1 MICLIGVGGT
11 GITTIELPM
20 TTISASADETY
31 KSWKQGDSRWG
42 SMRLGSSSY
51 TMSNSGCAVTAV
63 AMLMVHSGSVT
74 DSSFT
79 PGTFCTFLSNN
90 GGLSSQGDISWSAA
104 TKLASSFKFEGYG
117 SLSSSSVS
125 GKVSE
130 IKNYIDA
137 GYYLAVSVK
146 NGGHWVAV
154 DRVENGVVYV
164 IDPANGK
171 VVNLFDAYSNSGI
184 SKIRK
189 FKGANSVSTSN
200 VVIEDTEEVAEELPT
215 LPNETTSSTTTSSNK
230 STSSTKSTSTSSST
244 KSNTST
250 TSTSTTTNTTT
261 ATTSKSTTYSTGL
274 YQLTSEL
281 CLRTDATSSADVID
295 IIPYAE
301 YLNVSDIDGEWGY
314 VCYDGNMGWINL
326 GYAKKSQS
334 SYKYSTGTYTTAEP
348 LNYRASASIS
358 AESYGIIPINTTVE
372 VLAVNGEW
380 GKVSYNGK
388 TAWICLS
395 FVSAGTTEFSSAVN
409 VATSNSSS
417 KIGTY
422 VTTDNL
428 CLRESTSADTEKLD
442 VISMGTKIDIISI
455 DGNWGKTVYN
465 NQVGWVCLDYAKLSS
480 SYTTIPYDVNN
491 DGQLNVNDILYV
503 SDKIKNGK
511 AFTQSELSLLDF
523 DGNGSV
529 DCSDY
534 ILLKQLILF

>member
-1 MICLIGVGGT
+1 
-11 GITTIELPM
+11 M

-74 DSSFT
+74 DSSFN

-90 GGLSSQGDISWSAA
+90 GGLSSAGDISWSAA
-104 TKLASSFKFEGYG
+104 TKLASSFQFEGYG
-117 SLSSSSVS
+117 SFSSSSAS
-125 GKVSE
+125 GKISE
-130 IKNYIDA
+130 IKNYLDN

-146 NGGHWVAV
+146 NGGHWVAI
-154 DRVENGVVYV
+154 DRVENGVAYA

-171 VVNLFDAYSNSGI
+171 VVNLFEAYSNSGI

-189 FKGANSVSTSN
+189 FRGANSVTN
-200 VVIEDTEEVAEELPT
+200 TTIVDTEEVAEELPT
-215 LPNETTSSTTTSSNK
+215 LSNETTTSNK
-230 STSSTKSTSTSSST
+230 STTSTTSTSTSTSKNTTTSTSSST

-250 TSTSTTTNTTT
+250 AGTSTSTASTGTTTTTNTST
-261 ATTSKSTTYSTGL
+261 TTSKNSTYSTGL
-274 YQLTSEL
+274 YQLTSDL

-295 IIPYAE
+295 IIPNAT
-301 YLNVSDIDGEWGY
+301 YLNVSDVDGEWGY
-314 VCYDGNMGWINL
+314 VCYNGNMGWMHL
-326 GYAKKSQS
+326 GYAKKTQS

-388 TAWICLS
+388 SAWICLS
-395 FVSAGTTEFSSAVN
+395 FVSSGTTEFSSAVN
-409 VATSNSSS
+409 VAVSNSSN
-417 KIGTY
+417 KVGTY

-428 CLRESTSADTEKLD
+428 CLRESNSTDTEKLD
-442 VISMGTKIDIISI
+442 VIGMGTKIDIVSI

-465 NQVGWVCLDYAKLSS
+465 GQIGWVCLDYAKLSNS
-480 SYTTIPYDVNN
+480 TTPYDVNG

-503 SDKIKNGK
+503 SDKLKNGK
-511 AFTQSELSLLDF
+511 SFTQSELTTLDF